1 MLRRAVW
8 WCVLLLAATVWAQE
22 GAQVPQPLTLK
33 DAIRIALQKHPSVA
47 IAKNQLEQAKA
58 RRVQAEAR
66 YFPTLSPSVNYV
78 NQQTRTALP
87 GFGTRVGKI
96 DETRSDV
103 SLRQTVFDS
112 GQREISAAQARRS
125 VESAQQAYRDAVQ
138 QKVLSVTTAYY
149 ELLRR
154 MALQRVAEANV
165 QRAQQTVDVTKAQ
178 VEVGVAAQK
187 DVLQAEAELANAQ
200 VSLIQARN
208 QVRLA
213 EASLRN
219 ELGIGQEVP
228 LQVAEVGDREAEQLP
243 PLGSLE
249 DYLKE
254 AFAQRPDYQRQRIGS
269 EIQRLSLRLAEIQA
283 GIQIQSDFTYGRR
296 IDPDPGDTR
305 SFSITATY
313 PLFDGGAARA
323 AVRDSRA
330 GYDSALQQ
338 LEQIKLTVRLDVEQ
352 AYLTRAEAQERLNAA
367 KKALEA
373 AQVNYQA
380 ALESRKEGVSSLIEV
395 INAQVALVNAETNY
409 VQAIYDLLAADAR
422 LQRAIGKDYAFSEGG
437 GQG

>member
-1 MLRRAVW
+1 MLKRGVW
-8 WCVLLLAATVWAQE
+8 LCVMVLAATAWAQD
-22 GAQVPQPLTLK
+22 ATQVPQPLTLK
-33 DAIRIALQKHPSVA
+33 DAIRVALQKHPSVA
-47 IAKNQLEQAKA
+47 IARNQVEQARA
-58 RRVQAEAR
+58 RRDQAQAR
-66 YFPTLSPSVNYV
+66 YFPTISPSATYV

-87 GFGTRVGKI
+87 GFGTRVGSI
-96 DETRSDV
+96 DETRTDI
-103 SLRQTVFDS
+103 SLRQTIFDS

-125 VESAQQAYRDAVQ
+125 LESAEQAYRDAVQ

-154 MALQRVAEANV
+154 MALQKVAEANV
-165 QRAQQTVDVTKAQ
+165 QRAQQTVDVVKAQ

-219 ELGIGQEVP
+219 ELGLGQEVP
-228 LQVAEVGDREAEQLP
+228 LQVAEVGDKEAEQLR

-249 DYLKE
+249 QYLNQ
-254 AFAQRPDYQRQRIGS
+254 AFAQRPDYQRQRISG
-269 EIQRLSLRLAEIQA
+269 EIQRLSLRLAQIQA
-283 GIQIQSDFTYGRR
+283 GIQIQSDFAYGRR

-305 SFSITATY
+305 SFTVSASY
-313 PLFDGGAARA
+313 PLFDGGSARA
-323 AVRDSRA
+323 AVRESRA
-330 GYDSALQQ
+330 GYDTALQQ
-338 LEQIKLTVRLDVEQ
+338 LEQLKLTVRLDVEQ

-367 KKALEA
+367 RKALQA

>member
-1 MLRRAVW
+1 MCAV
-8 WCVLLLAATVWAQE
+8 VLAATVWAQDSV
-22 GAQVPQPLTLK
+22 QVPQPLTLK

-47 IAKNQLEQAKA
+47 IAKNQLEQARA
-58 RRVQAEAR
+58 RRQQAEAR
-66 YFPTLSPSVNYV
+66 YFPTISPSATYV

-87 GFGTRVGKI
+87 GFGTRVGSI
-96 DETRSDV
+96 DETRTDI
-103 SLRQTVFDS
+103 SLRQTIFDS

-125 VESAQQAYRDAVQ
+125 VESAEQAYRDAVQ

-154 MALQRVAEANV
+154 MALQKVAEANV
-165 QRAQQTVDVTKAQ
+165 QRAQQTVDVVKAQ

-200 VSLIQARN
+200 VSLIQSRN

-219 ELGIGQEVP
+219 ELGIGQDVP

-249 DYLKE
+249 AYLQE
-254 AFAQRPDYQRQRIGS
+254 AFAQRPDYQRQRISS
-269 EIQRLSLRLAEIQA
+269 EIQRLSLRLAQIQS
-283 GIQIQSDFTYGRR
+283 GIQIQSDFVYGRR

-305 SFSITATY
+305 SFTISASY

-323 AVRDSRA
+323 AVRESRA

-338 LEQIKLTVRLDVEQ
+338 IEQLKLTVRLDVEQ

-367 KKALEA
+367 RKALEA

-409 VQAIYDLLAADAR
+409 VQAIYDLLVADAR
-422 LQRAIGKDYAFSEGG
+422 LQRAVGKDYAFSEGG

>member
-1 MLRRAVW
+1 MCLVM
-8 WCVLLLAATVWAQE
+8 LAATVWAQDSV
-22 GAQVPQPLTLK
+22 QVPQPLTLK

-58 RRVQAEAR
+58 RRQQAEAR
-66 YFPTLSPSVNYV
+66 YFPTISPSATYV

-87 GFGTRVGKI
+87 GFGTRVGSI
-96 DETRSDV
+96 DETRTDV
-103 SLRQTVFDS
+103 SLRQTIFDS

-125 VESAQQAYRDAVQ
+125 VESAEQAYRDAVQ

-154 MALQRVAEANV
+154 MALQKVAEANV
-165 QRAQQTVDVTKAQ
+165 QRAQQTVDVVKAQ

-200 VSLIQARN
+200 VSLIQSRN

-219 ELGIGQEVP
+219 ELGIGQDVP

-249 DYLKE
+249 AYLQE
-254 AFAQRPDYQRQRIGS
+254 AFAQRPDYQRQRISS
-269 EIQRLSLRLAEIQA
+269 EIQRLSLRLAQIQS
-283 GIQIQSDFTYGRR
+283 GIQIQSDFVYGRR

-305 SFSITATY
+305 SFTISASY

-323 AVRDSRA
+323 AVRESRA

-338 LEQIKLTVRLDVEQ
+338 IEQLKLTVRLDVEQ

-367 KKALEA
+367 RKALEA

-409 VQAIYDLLAADAR
+409 VQAIYDLLVADAR
-422 LQRAIGKDYAFSEGG
+422 LQRAVGKEYAFSEGG

>member
-1 MLRRAVW
+1 MLKQTVW
-8 WCVLLLAATVWAQE
+8 LFVVLLAATAWAQDT
-22 GAQVPQPLTLK
+22 AQVPQPLTLK

-47 IAKNQLEQAKA
+47 IAKNQLEQARA

-66 YFPTLSPSVNYV
+66 YFPTLSPTATYI
-78 NQQTRTALP
+78 NQQTRTQLP
-87 GFGTRVGKI
+87 GFGTRIGSVE
-96 DETRSDV
+96 ETRTEM

-125 VESAQQAYRDAVQ
+125 VESAEQAYRDAVQ

-154 MALQRVAEANV
+154 IALQRVAEASV
-165 QRAQQTVDVTKAQ
+165 QRAQQTLDVVKAQ

-219 ELGIGQEVP
+219 ELGIGQEVS
-228 LQVAEVGDREAEQLP
+228 LQVAEVGDAEAEQLP
-243 PLGSLE
+243 PLEPLDRYLE
-249 DYLKE
+249 MALK
-254 AFAQRPDYQRQRIGS
+254 QRPDFQRQRVSS
-269 EIQRLSLRLAEIQA
+269 EIQRLSLRLAEIQSS
-283 GIQIQSDFTYGRR
+283 IQVQSDFSYGRR
-296 IDPDPGDTR
+296 FNPDPGDSR
-305 SFSITATY
+305 SFTIVASY
-313 PLFDGGAARA
+313 PLFDAGAARA
-323 AVRDSRA
+323 AVRESRA
-330 GYDSALQQ
+330 AYDSSLQQ
-338 LEQIKLTVRLDVEQ
+338 LEQLKLTVRLDVEQ
-352 AYLTRAEAQERLNAA
+352 AYLTRTEAQERLNAA
-367 KKALEA
+367 KKALDA
-373 AQVNYQA
+373 ARVNYEA

-395 INAQVALVNAETNY
+395 INAQVALVNAETSY

-422 LQRAIGKDYAFSEGG
+422 LQRAIGKDTAFSEGG

>member
-1 MLRRAVW
+1 MLKRGVW
-8 WCVLLLAATVWAQE
+8 LCVVVLAATAWAQDTTP
-22 GAQVPQPLTLK
+22 VPQPLTLK

-47 IAKNQLEQAKA
+47 IARNQVEQANA
-58 RRVQAEAR
+58 RRDQAQAR
-66 YFPTLSPSVNYV
+66 YFPTISPSATYV

-87 GFGTRVGKI
+87 GFGTRVGSI
-96 DETRSDV
+96 DETRTDI
-103 SLRQTVFDS
+103 SLRQTIFDS

-125 VESAQQAYRDAVQ
+125 LESAQQAYRDVVQ

-154 MALQRVAEANV
+154 MALQKVAEANV
-165 QRAQQTVDVTKAQ
+165 QRAQQTVDVVKAQ

-219 ELGIGQEVP
+219 ELGIGQEAP
-228 LQVAEVGDREAEQLP
+228 LQVAEVGERETEQLLALM
-243 PLGSLE
+243 PLE
-249 DYLKE
+249 EYLNQ
-254 AFAQRPDYQRQRIGS
+254 AFAQRPDYQRQRISS
-269 EIQRLSLRLAEIQA
+269 EIQRLSLRLAQIQA
-283 GIQIQSDFTYGRR
+283 GVQIQSDFTYGRR

-305 SFSITATY
+305 SFTVSASY
-313 PLFDGGAARA
+313 PLFDGGSARA
-323 AVRDSRA
+323 AVRESRA
-330 GYDSALQQ
+330 GYDTALQQ
-338 LEQIKLTVRLDVEQ
+338 LEQLKLTVRLDVEQ

-367 KKALEA
+367 RKALQA

-395 INAQVALVNAETNY
+395 INAQVALVNAETSY

-437 GQG
+437 G

>member
-1 MLRRAVW
+1 MLKRGVW
-8 WCVLLLAATVWAQE
+8 LCIVVLAATAWAQDTT
-22 GAQVPQPLTLK
+22 QVPQPLTLK

-47 IAKNQLEQAKA
+47 IARNQVEQAKA
-58 RRVQAEAR
+58 RRDQAQAR
-66 YFPTLSPSVNYV
+66 YFPTISPSATYV

-87 GFGTRVGKI
+87 GFGTRVGSI
-96 DETRSDV
+96 DETRTDI
-103 SLRQTVFDS
+103 SLRQTIFDS

-125 VESAQQAYRDAVQ
+125 LESAEQAYRDAVQ

-154 MALQRVAEANV
+154 MALQKVAEANV
-165 QRAQQTVDVTKAQ
+165 QRARQTVDVVKAQ

-200 VSLIQARN
+200 VSRIQARN

-219 ELGIGQEVP
+219 EMGIGQEVP
-228 LQVAEVGDREAEQLP
+228 LQVAEVGDKEAEQLP
-243 PLGSLE
+243 PLSSLE
-249 DYLKE
+249 EYLNR
-254 AFAQRPDYQRQRIGS
+254 AFARRPDYQRQHIGS
-269 EIQRLSLRLAEIQA
+269 EIQRLSLRLAQIQA

-305 SFSITATY
+305 SFTVSASY
-313 PLFDGGAARA
+313 PLFDGGSARA
-323 AVRDSRA
+323 AVRESRA
-330 GYDSALQQ
+330 EYDTALQQ
-338 LEQIKLTVRLDVEQ
+338 LEQLKLTVRLDVEQ

-367 KKALEA
+367 RKALQA
-373 AQVNYQA
+373 AQVNYEA

-395 INAQVALVNAETNY
+395 INAQVALVNAETSY

-422 LQRAIGKDYAFSEGG
+422 LQRAVGQDYAFSEGG